1 MYWFPCSGPCRR
13 ATVLL
18 LIAACGS
25 GCHVWRTVPGV
36 PAPITEGRRASPLRI
51 TRKDGSQV
59 IVNQPAMRGDTLFG
73 RTRRNQSSADEMRIP
88 LSDIREVST
97 RRNSVWRTVVL
108 ATGVTAGMFVA
119 MMAVAIDIAC
129 SQGRDC

>member
-25 GCHVWRTVPGV
+25 GCHVWRAVPGV
-36 PAPITEGRRASPLRI
+36 SASITEGRRTSPLRI

-59 IVNQPAMRGDTLFG
+59 IVQQPAIRDDTLFG

-88 LSDIREVST
+88 LSDIREVAT
-97 RRNSVWRTVVL
+97 RRSSVWRTVVL
-108 ATGVTAGMFVA
+108 TAGVTTGVFVA
-119 MMAVAIDIAC
+119 MMAVLIDGAC